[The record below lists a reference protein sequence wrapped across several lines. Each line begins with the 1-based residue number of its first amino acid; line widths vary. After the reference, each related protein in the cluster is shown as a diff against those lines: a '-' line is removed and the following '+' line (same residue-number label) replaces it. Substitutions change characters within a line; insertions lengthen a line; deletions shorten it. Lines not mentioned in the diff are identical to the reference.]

1 MKSLTITQMESA
13 KGGTTY
19 RQAYCGSSML
29 VAAGLATIAVV
40 FPPAGIAAAFGVGV
54 MGTWFAICA

>member
-1 MKSLTITQMESA
+1 MESA

-40 FPPAGIAAAFGVGV
+40 FPPAGIAAALGVGV